1 MLNLRLNSLK
11 RLILFFLILISNLI
25 FSDNVQAQNKGKIKT
40 VVIDAGHGG
49 KDPGAVGKKA
59 KEKDITL
66 SVAKMTGDYIKQH
79 CPDVNVVYTRSGDTF
94 VSLLRRAQIANEK
107 NADLFFAY
115 GPLGKEMVR
124 GAEAMAYAKHFATH
138 EELVASLKEELQPG
152 DSLLVKGSRGM
163 HMEKVLQ
170 LLFANE

>member
-1 MLNLRLNSLK
+1 MLKLRLNSVK

-66 SVAKMTGDYIKQH
+66 KIAKMTGDYIKKN
-79 CPDVNVVYTRSGDTF
+79 CPDVKVIYTRSSDVS
-94 VSLLRRAQIANEK
+94 VSLLRGGDTSATSGDGKQE
-107 NADLFFAY
+107 DVLFGGYA
-115 GPLGKEMVR
+115 G
-124 GAEAMAYAKHFATH
+124 GASTY
-138 EELVASLKEELQPG
+138 
-152 DSLLVKGSRGM
+152 
-163 HMEKVLQ
+163 
-170 LLFANE
+170 

>member
-66 SVAKMTGDYIKQH
+66 SVAKMTGDYI
-79 CPDVNVVYTRSGDTF
+79 
-94 VSLLRRAQIANEK
+94 
-107 NADLFFAY
+107 
-115 GPLGKEMVR
+115 
-124 GAEAMAYAKHFATH
+124 
-138 EELVASLKEELQPG
+138 
-152 DSLLVKGSRGM
+152 
-163 HMEKVLQ
+163 
-170 LLFANE
+170 